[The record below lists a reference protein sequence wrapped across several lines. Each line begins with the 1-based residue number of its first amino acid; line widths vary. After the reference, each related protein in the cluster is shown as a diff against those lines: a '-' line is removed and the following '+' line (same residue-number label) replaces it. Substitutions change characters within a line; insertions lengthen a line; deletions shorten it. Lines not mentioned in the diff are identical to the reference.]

1 MAVTAPETDSVQ
13 SPDGPGIP
21 IHAPSPQARAWE
33 DMVALHAP
41 SVRRHALHLTGNQ
54 HDADDLTQDVFVR
67 AFCTAATPRPNATAC
82 WLHRITTNLFIDSC
96 RRRKRRPQDLL
107 PDYCSE
113 SLIGGERDPADIL
126 DTRCLT
132 GDVQAALDRLPLGV
146 RSAIILRDVEALS
159 YAEIA
164 ELLGLKLGTV
174 RSHIHRG
181 RDQLRVALVSREPRR
196 MTQILGPTSHSD
208 ER

>member
-1 MAVTAPETDSVQ
+1 M
-13 SPDGPGIP
+13 
-21 IHAPSPQARAWE
+21 
-33 DMVALHAP
+33 ALHAP
-41 SVRRHALHLTGNQ
+41 SVRRHALQLTGNQ

-67 AFCTAATPRPNATAC
+67 AFCTAANPRPNATAG
-82 WLHRITTNLFIDSC
+82 WLYRITTNLFIDSC

-113 SLIGGERDPADIL
+113 PLIGGERDPADIL

-132 GDVQAALDRLPLGV
+132 ADVQAALDRLPLGV
-146 RSAIILRDVEALS
+146 RSAIILRDMEAMS

-181 RDQLRVALVSREPRR
+181 RDQLRAALASREPRLA
-196 MTQILGPTSHSD
+196 TKVLHPTLPNES
-208 ER
+208 